1 MSHLLVLEP
10 FGGGSH
16 ASLYRGW
23 SKYSRHEFTVLELPA
38 VHWKW
43 RSRHA
48 SLSLARQ
55 ANELSAQGKCFDA
68 IFCSDMLNLPE
79 WRGLACDEL
88 SFLPA
93 VTYFHENQF
102 TYPLAEGQTRDYHF
116 AYTNILSVIASE
128 GIWFNSQFHL
138 AEFRQSALAW
148 LRRMPDFKHMDLLEA
163 ELRDAIVLPPGIEP
177 LRAPDSQQAS
187 GQNVVKDGSRPIR
200 LGWVSRWEHDKRPD
214 IFVKAVE
221 QLLESGIDFELIL
234 LGQQFTQKPAS
245 LKHLLD
251 IAESRVLHRCFAES
265 KDEYWSWLGK
275 MDFVIS
281 TADHEFFGIG
291 ICEAIAAGARPVLPR
306 KLAYPE
312 VLELEK
318 NPDRGCFFYETAQE
332 RHADD
337 RSFTARNLV
346 KCLLD
351 QLRYQEPE
359 GLPAVDVK
367 MYFWQN
373 LARRYDEQIEKLLSR
388 AGD

>member
-23 SKYSRHEFTVLELPA
+23 SKYSRHEFTCLELPA

-48 SLSLARQ
+48 SLSLALQ
-55 ANELSAQGKCFDA
+55 ANALSEKGQYFDA
-68 IFCSDMLNLPE
+68 VFCSDMLNLPE
-79 WRGLACDEL
+79 WRGFACNELAI
-88 SFLPA
+88 LPA
-93 VTYFHENQF
+93 TTYFHENQF

-116 AYTNILSVIASE
+116 AYSNILSVIASE
-128 GIWFNSQFHL
+128 ATWFNSKFHL
-138 AEFRQSALAW
+138 NEFRQAATTW
-148 LRRMPDFKHMDLLEA
+148 LRKMPDFKHVDLLEA
-163 ELRDAIVLPPGIEP
+163 ALADAVVLPPGIEP
-177 LRAPDSQQAS
+177 LRTTVPQHASDRYKYKDS
-187 GQNVVKDGSRPIR
+187 SRPIR

-221 QLLESGIDFELIL
+221 QLLESGVDFELIL

-245 LKHLLD
+245 LQHLLN
-251 IAESRVLHRCFAES
+251 IAGPRILHAGFASSTE
-265 KDEYWSWLGK
+265 EYWSWLRK

-291 ICEAIAAGARPVLPR
+291 ICEAIAAGARPILPR

-312 VLELEK
+312 VLELGQ
-318 NPDRGCFFYETAQE
+318 NPNRGCFFYEAAFKRCADGCSETA
-332 RHADD
+332 A
-337 RSFTARNLV
+337 NLV

-351 QLRYQEPE
+351 LLKPPKPDGQPMLDMTKY
-359 GLPAVDVK
+359 A
-367 MYFWQN
+367 WQN
-373 LARRYDEQIEKLLSR
+373 LARRYDEQIEQRLSQTR
-388 AGD
+388 R